1 VSEVS
6 TAAVANAVAPKVLV
20 RMASA
25 LYESL
30 LVFAV
35 LAVAGLAYGLVLRPA
50 GDQNWGWPFAVYQLT
65 VMAGYFVWFWSRGE
79 TLAMA
84 TWHLRVH
91 RVGSN
96 VPPSRARALLRF
108 GLSWMWCLPG
118 LLLLHT
124 ANLDHVRAAWGL
136 ILGANIVGYALL
148 ARFQPQRQYLH
159 DVLAGTEMVFVPGR
173 KIKRKGE
180 G

>member
-1 VSEVS
+1 VTVSSEVG
-6 TAAVANAVAPKVLV
+6 AAQAVTPKLLA
-20 RMASA
+20 RMACG

-30 LVFAV
+30 LLFGV
-35 LAVAGLAYGLVLRPA
+35 LAAAGLVYGLTLQPSA
-50 GDQNWGWPFAVYQLT
+50 NENWGWPFAVYLLA

-84 TWHLRVH
+84 TWHLRL
-91 RVGSN
+91 RRAGSTA
-96 VPPSRARALLRF
+96 PPGRLRALMRF

-118 LLLLHT
+118 LLLLH
-124 ANLDHVRAAWGL
+124 AADLDHERSAWGL

-173 KIKRKGE
+173 QIKRKGE